1 MMLDASYIKEKMEG
15 HLAVKSAGHLLVMDS
30 IWRAICPFVT
40 GEVNS
45 NLHDAL
51 KLCSNWTFQVFG
63 EWLKQSCIRRK
74 VTSYSC
80 LAPKRTLKKRTVQR
94 LTVIK
99 ITIVYLL
106 H

>member
-1 MMLDASYIKEKMEG
+1 MLDASYIKEKMEG
-15 HLAVKSAGHLLVMDS
+15 HLAAKSAGHLLVMDS

-63 EWLKQSCIRRK
+63 GMAKAKLYQ
-74 VTSYSC
+74 
-80 LAPKRTLKKRTVQR
+80 KKNDQ
-94 LTVIK
+94 L
-99 ITIVYLL
+99 
-106 H
+106 